1 MSVAVKRGVW
11 LVVVNGVSAFDQ
23 NEKNIAFDGGYR
35 VETFGKARALYVD
48 VSCDFCLNSELGVLV
63 EIEIPDI
70 CEFMADYRYAEFW
83 CQPSFGAK
91 LSEIP
96 DNTQGLIIKRNDG
109 TYIAILPVVS
119 EKYKC
124 VLKGSEKNCLEARL
138 YSWYENLNDCKCLAF
153 TFAYGENPYEL
164 LNECAKLGS
173 KLLGNRCKLRS
184 ERKYPEIFEYL
195 GWCSWD
201 AFEIRVSEENI
212 IQKCEEFKSKRI
224 PVKWAI
230 IDDMWAEVRDFWG
243 AKYSTRREMFNLMH
257 SSRLYSFRAD
267 SKRFPNGLKPVVDKV
282 NSYGIT
288 VGAWHP
294 TTGYWK
300 GVDKNGEIYKDHKD
314 FLLQVR
320 EDMIIPSYEQD
331 KAYKF
336 YKIFHDYL
344 KSCGVEFVKIDNQS
358 MTRNYYKKYA
368 PVGNVTRQFHDAME
382 KSVAEHFGGRMIN
395 CMGMANEDMWNRTD
409 SPVSRCSAD
418 FQPED
423 RPWFTKHILQCT
435 YNCLIQGQFY
445 YCDYDMWWTDDGQAE
460 KNSLLRAVSGGPV
473 YVSDTLGRSK
483 AEVLKP
489 LIFEDG
495 RILRAEN
502 AGVPAL
508 DCLTENPTNSGKPF
522 KVQNKANGCG
532 VLAAFNLDADNKAV
546 SGKISSSDID
556 MISGEEFGVY
566 EHFSKSLVIIKKGE
580 SFDIV
585 LKDNDDF
592 KLFIVVPLKNGNG
605 IIGRTDKYISP
616 LTYRKNADGSYDII
630 ENGPFAIIENR
641 KLIITD

>member
-1 MSVAVKRGVW
+1 M
-11 LVVVNGVSAFDQ
+11 VVNGVSAFDQ

-83 CQPSFGAK
+83 CQPSFGTK

-119 EKYKC
+119 DKYKC

-138 YSWYENLNDCKCLAF
+138 FSWYENLNDCKCLAF

-164 LNECAKLGS
+164 LSECAKLGS
-173 KLLGNRCKLRS
+173 KLLGNRCKLRN

-201 AFEIRVSEENI
+201 AFEIRVSEDNI
-212 IQKCEEFKSKRI
+212 VKKCEEFKRKQI
-224 PVKWAI
+224 PVRWAI

-243 AKYSTRREMFNLMH
+243 AKYSTRREMFDLMH
-257 SSRLYSFRAD
+257 SSRLYSFKAD

-368 PVGNVTRQFHDAME
+368 PVGEVARQFHDAME
-382 KSVAEHFGGRMIN
+382 KSVAEHFGGQMIN

-409 SPVSRCSAD
+409 SPVSRCSDD

-435 YNCLIQGQFY
+435 YNSLIQGQFY
-445 YCDYDMWWTDDGQAE
+445 YCDYDMWWTDDGQAI
-460 KNSLLRAVSGGPV
+460 KNSVLRAVSGGPV
-473 YVSDTLGRSK
+473 YVSDTLGRSR

>member
-1 MSVAVKRGVW
+1 M
-11 LVVVNGVSAFDQ
+11 VVNGVSAFDQ

-63 EIEIPDI
+63 DIEIPNI
-70 CEFMADYRYAEFW
+70 REFMADYRHSEFW
-83 CQPSFGAK
+83 CKPSFGTK

-96 DNTQGLIIKRNDG
+96 DNTQGLIVKKNDE
-109 TYIAILPVVS
+109 TFIAVLPVVS
-119 EKYKC
+119 DKYKC
-124 VLKGSEKNCLEARL
+124 VLKGNEKNLLEAKL
-138 YSWYENLNDCKCLAF
+138 FSWYESLNDCKCLAF
-153 TFAYGENPYEL
+153 TFAYGDNPYDL

-173 KLLGNRCKLRS
+173 KLLGNRCKLRN

-201 AFEIRVSEENI
+201 AFEIRVSEDNI
-212 IQKCEEFKSKRI
+212 VKKCEEFKRKQI
-224 PVKWAI
+224 PVRWAI

-243 AKYSTRREMFNLMH
+243 AKYSTRREMFDLMH
-257 SSRLYSFRAD
+257 SSRLYSFKAD
-267 SKRFPNGLKPVVDKV
+267 SKRFPNGLKSTIDKV
-282 NSYGIT
+282 NDYGIK
-288 VGAWHP
+288 VGMWHP

-300 GVDKNGEIYKDHKD
+300 GIDKKGDIYKENKD
-314 FLLQVR
+314 LLLQVDD
-320 EDMIIPSYEQD
+320 ETLIPSYEES
-331 KAYKF
+331 KAYEF
-336 YKIFHDYL
+336 YNRFHDYL
-344 KSCGVEFVKIDNQS
+344 KSSGAEFVKIDNQS
-358 MTRNYYKKYA
+358 MTRRFYKKYA
-368 PVGNVTRQFHDAME
+368 PVGEVARQFHDAME

-409 SPVSRCSAD
+409 SPVSRCSDD

-435 YNCLIQGQFY
+435 YNSLIQGQFY
-445 YCDYDMWWTDDGQAE
+445 YCDYDMWWTDDGQAI
-460 KNSLLRAVSGGPV
+460 KNSVLRAVSGGPV
-473 YVSDTLGRSK
+473 YVSDTLGRSR

-489 LIFEDG
+489 LIFENG

-502 AGVPAL
+502 VGVPTI

>member
-1 MSVAVKRGVW
+1 M
-11 LVVVNGVSAFDQ
+11 VVNGVSAFDQ

-616 LTYRKNADGSYDII
+616 LTYRKNADGSYDVI
-630 ENGPFAIIENR
+630 EKGPFAMIENR